1 MTILKTFVS
10 IFVLLLLVSP
20 LQLLAQ
26 SVQPDTARAASR
38 PVEEPQRVRGVQYA
52 SREEA
57 AAAMEANNQLPLLA
71 GVSVMVDVAGAAMAA
86 ATPYGQYE
94 AAARVNLRGRYF
106 PIVEVGWGVSD
117 NLNETTDN
125 HFKTSAPYFR
135 AGVDYNV
142 AKNKRS
148 GNRIFI
154 GVRYGFS
161 SFKYDMEGPDVEDE
175 VYGTSTPFHL
185 EGLKGNTH
193 WGEALFGLE
202 ARVWGMFHLGWTI
215 RYRLRF
221 SDKASEWG
229 SPWYVPGYGRN
240 DSHAIGGTFNLIFD
254 I

>member
-1 MTILKTFVS
+1 MTTLKTFAF
-10 IFVLLLLVSP
+10 IFVLLLLVNP
-20 LQLLAQ
+20 VRVQAQ
-26 SVQPDTARAASR
+26 SVRPDTARAAAS
-38 PVEEPQRVRGVQYA
+38 PSAQRVRGVQYA

-57 AAAMEANNQLPLLA
+57 AAAMEANNRLPLLA
-71 GVSVMVDVAGAAMAA
+71 GVSVMVDAAGAVMAL

-117 NLNETTDN
+117 NLNETTNN
-125 HFKTSAPYFR
+125 HYKVSAPYFR
-135 AGVDYNV
+135 AGLDYNV

-161 SFKYDMEGPDVEDE
+161 SFKYDMEGPDIADA
-175 VYGTSTPFHL
+175 VYGTTSPFHL
-185 EGLKGNTH
+185 EGVKGTNH

-202 ARVWGMFHLGWTI
+202 ARVWGMLHLGWTI